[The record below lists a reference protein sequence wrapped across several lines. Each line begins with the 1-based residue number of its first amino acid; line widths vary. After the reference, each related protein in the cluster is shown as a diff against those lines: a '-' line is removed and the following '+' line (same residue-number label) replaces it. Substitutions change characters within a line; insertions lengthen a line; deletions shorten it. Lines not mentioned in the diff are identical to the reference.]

1 MAPER
6 YPNRE
11 KPVTDTGVLFI
22 EGTIFEVMG
31 SSRVFQIRGKE
42 RPAN

>member
-6 YPNRE
+6 NPNRE

-22 EGTIFEVMG
+22 EGTVFEVME
-31 SSRVFQIRGKE
+31 SSCVFQIRGKE
-42 RPAN
+42 RPGN